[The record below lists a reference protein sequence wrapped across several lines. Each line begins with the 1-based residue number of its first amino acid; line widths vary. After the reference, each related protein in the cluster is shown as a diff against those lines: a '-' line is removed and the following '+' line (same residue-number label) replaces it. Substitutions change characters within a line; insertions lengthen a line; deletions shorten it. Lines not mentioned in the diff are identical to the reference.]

1 MNDNNNNN
9 NSKKQDYLFSFYLA
23 QRPIPPLILGLDI
36 NERDGV
42 STFSGVSTVL
52 QRFEAC
58 SKSLQKI
65 ESDLDTVAKTYLF
78 TGRVLLQN
86 FVTDLMIL
94 ISKRPSCVDRARNI
108 NKTIRDVGDA
118 ETKQYDEFDNES
130 DDQPRSGRQIIRVDC
145 FNVII
150 SRLSS

>member
-1 MNDNNNNN
+1 M
-9 NSKKQDYLFSFYLA
+9 
-23 QRPIPPLILGLDI
+23 DI
-36 NERDGV
+36 
-42 STFSGVSTVL
+42 
-52 QRFEAC
+52 
-58 SKSLQKI
+58 
-65 ESDLDTVAKTYLF
+65 VAKTQAYLF

-150 SRLSS
+150 VDCRAEQAKASLC